1 MSKVTDSGRD
11 RIGMKRVLI
20 PFGTFLLR
28 EENTKHRKKK
38 MMANNTDNTQ
48 DKGENR
54 ENPKELDTKTL
65 SASGGGFLISLVL
78 CFLPSHLLSHLL
90 SRFLPVTV
98 KLEGRRVRQDRFRR
112 NQV

>member
-20 PFGTFLLR
+20 PEGTFLLR

-38 MMANNTDNTQ
+38 MMANKTTQ

-54 ENPKELDTKTL
+54 ENPKNWIQKL
-65 SASGGGFLISLVL
+65 SLLQAQGF
-78 CFLPSHLLSHLL
+78 
-90 SRFLPVTV
+90 
-98 KLEGRRVRQDRFRR
+98 
-112 NQV
+112 